1 MSVAVPGS
9 PVAVGSVALS
19 VDQMSLFTA
28 LLALVALA
36 VTVGLVVL
44 GATAGGRRRLRGLRA
59 DMMRLAFSVA
69 AVSTAG
75 SLWFSEVGDF
85 VPCQLCWFQRIA
97 MYPLVVVLG
106 VAVWRG
112 DPDPRWRV
120 LPFSVVG
127 LLVSAYHYQ
136 LQLFPDQG
144 SSCDVTAPCTQRWVE
159 EFGFVSIPFMALC
172 GFAAVTTLVLAAGAE
187 DRDTMSSTREDARP

>member
-1 MSVAVPGS
+1 MSRP

-19 VDQMSLFTA
+19 VEQMSLFTA

-36 VTVGLVVL
+36 VTVGVVAL

-59 DMMRLAFSVA
+59 DMLRLAFSVA
-69 AVSTAG
+69 AVSTAA

-106 VAVWRG
+106 VATWRS

-136 LQLFPDQG
+136 LQLFPEQG
-144 SSCDVTAPCTQRWVE
+144 SSCDVAAPCTQRWVE
-159 EFGFVSIPFMALC
+159 EFGFVSIPFMAFC
-172 GFAAVTTLVLAAGAE
+172 GFAAVTALVLAAGAA
-187 DRDTMSSTREDARP
+187 DRDMTPSTREDARP

>member
-1 MSVAVPGS
+1 
-9 PVAVGSVALS
+9 
-19 VDQMSLFTA
+19 MSLFTA

-36 VTVGLVVL
+36 VTVGVVAL

-59 DMMRLAFSVA
+59 DMLRLAFSVA
-69 AVSTAG
+69 AVSTAA

-136 LQLFPDQG
+136 LQLFPEQG
-144 SSCDVTAPCTQRWVE
+144 SSCDVAAPCTQRWVE
-159 EFGFVSIPFMALC
+159 EFGFVSIPFMAFC
-172 GFAAVTTLVLAAGAE
+172 GFAAVTALVLAAGAA
-187 DRDTMSSTREDARP
+187 DRDMTPSTREDARP

>member
-1 MSVAVPGS
+1 M
-9 PVAVGSVALS
+9 AVGSVALS
-19 VDQMSLFTA
+19 VEQMSLFTA

-36 VTVGLVVL
+36 VTVGLVAL
-44 GATAGGRRRLRGLRA
+44 GATAGGRRRIRGLRA

-187 DRDTMSSTREDARP
+187 DRDTMPSTREDARP

>member
-1 MSVAVPGS
+1 
-9 PVAVGSVALS
+9 VAVGSVALS
-19 VDQMSLFTA
+19 VEQMSLFTA

-36 VTVGLVVL
+36 VTVGLVAL
-44 GATAGGRRRLRGLRA
+44 GATAGGRRRIRGLRA
-59 DMMRLAFSVA
+59 DMMRLAFSVV

-187 DRDTMSSTREDARP
+187 DRDTMPSTREDARP

>member
-1 MSVAVPGS
+1 MPGS
-9 PVAVGSVALS
+9 LVAVGSVTLS
-19 VDQMSLFTA
+19 VEQMSLFTA

-36 VTVGLVVL
+36 VTVGLVAL
-44 GATAGGRRRLRGLRA
+44 GATAGGRRRIRGLRA

-159 EFGFVSIPFMALC
+159 EFGFVSIPFMAFC

-187 DRDTMSSTREDARP
+187 DRDTMPSTREDARP

>member
-1 MSVAVPGS
+1 MPGS
-9 PVAVGSVALS
+9 LVAVGSVTLS
-19 VDQMSLFTA
+19 VEQMSLFTA

-36 VTVGLVVL
+36 VTVGLVAV

-187 DRDTMSSTREDARP
+187 DRDTMPSTREDARP

>member
-1 MSVAVPGS
+1 MPGS
-9 PVAVGSVALS
+9 LVAVGSVTLS
-19 VDQMSLFTA
+19 VEQMSLFTA

-36 VTVGLVVL
+36 VTVGLVAL
-44 GATAGGRRRLRGLRA
+44 GATAGGRRRIRGLRA

-187 DRDTMSSTREDARP
+187 DRDTMPSTREDARP

>member
-1 MSVAVPGS
+1 MSRP

-19 VDQMSLFTA
+19 VEQMSLFTA

-36 VTVGLVVL
+36 VTVGLVAL
-44 GATAGGRRRLRGLRA
+44 GATASGRRRLRGLRD

-112 DPDPRWRV
+112 DRDPRWRV

-127 LLVSAYHYQ
+127 FLVSAYHYQ

-172 GFAAVTTLVLAAGAE
+172 GFAAVTTLVLAAGAA
-187 DRDTMSSTREDARP
+187 DRDTMPSTREDARP

>member
-1 MSVAVPGS
+1 MV
-9 PVAVGSVALS
+9 VGSVVLS
-19 VDQMSLFTA
+19 VEQMSLFTA
-28 LLALVALA
+28 LLALVALS
-36 VTVGLVVL
+36 VTVGLVAL

-85 VPCQLCWFQRIA
+85 VPCQLCWYQRIA

-106 VAVWRG
+106 AATWRG

-172 GFAAVTTLVLAAGAE
+172 GFAAVTTLVLAAGAA
-187 DRDTMSSTREDARP
+187 DRDTMPSTREDARP

>member
-1 MSVAVPGS
+1 M
-9 PVAVGSVALS
+9 AVGSVALS
-19 VDQMSLFTA
+19 VEQMSLFTA

-36 VTVGLVVL
+36 VTVGLVAL
-44 GATAGGRRRLRGLRA
+44 GATAGGRRRIRGLRA
-59 DMMRLAFSVA
+59 DMMRLAFSVV

-187 DRDTMSSTREDARP
+187 DRDTMPSTREDARP

>member
-1 MSVAVPGS
+1 M
-9 PVAVGSVALS
+9 ALS
-19 VDQMSLFTA
+19 VEQMSLFTA

-144 SSCDVTAPCTQRWVE
+144 SSCDVTAPCTQQWVE

-187 DRDTMSSTREDARP
+187 DRDTMPSTREDARP